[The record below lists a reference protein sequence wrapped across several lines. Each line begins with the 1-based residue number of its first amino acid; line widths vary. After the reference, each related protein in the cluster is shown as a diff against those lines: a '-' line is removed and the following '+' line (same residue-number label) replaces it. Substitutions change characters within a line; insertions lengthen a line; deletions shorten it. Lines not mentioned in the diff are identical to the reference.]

1 MGLHTSLSGE
11 LACMTENL
19 FYLQKQKKPALA
31 KSALLRWLKPR
42 AILLGELV
50 ISDTAP

>member
-1 MGLHTSLSGE
+1 MIE
-11 LACMTENL
+11 YL

-50 ISDTAP
+50 ISGTAP